1 MRQVAG
7 SLVCP
12 SCGKLVGV
20 NEPRCPYC
28 DAWRPGLFGL
38 APSLQRLVGNRVD
51 LVSLILMACIS
62 LYAAAL
68 LLQPEALFSG
78 RGILSFLSPGNRA
91 LYQLGMTGGAAWSL
105 GWWWTILTANYLHGS
120 LLHIFFNMMWVRNL
134 APVSTDV
141 YGPARTFVIFNISG
155 AAGFYVSNV
164 MSGVPTI
171 GASGG
176 IFGLLAALIVYGRR
190 RGSSMM
196 SSQLWQWAIILGVFG
211 FIMPGINNWAHGG
224 GFAGGWIVGQLMGLS
239 DEHRESAGVIILA
252 LSLIALTVIGIG
264 LSFVS
269 VTGALLG

>member
-91 LYQLGMTGGAAWSL
+91 LYQLWMTGGAAWSL

>member
-51 LVSLILMACIS
+51 LVSLILMACFS
-62 LYAAAL
+62 LYDAAL

-134 APVSTDV
+134 APESTDV
-141 YGPARTFVIFNISG
+141 LISLG
-155 AAGFYVSNV
+155 LRDFMY
-164 MSGVPTI
+164 PT
-171 GASGG
+171 S
-176 IFGLLAALIVYGRR
+176 
-190 RGSSMM
+190 
-196 SSQLWQWAIILGVFG
+196 
-211 FIMPGINNWAHGG
+211 
-224 GFAGGWIVGQLMGLS
+224 
-239 DEHRESAGVIILA
+239 
-252 LSLIALTVIGIG
+252 
-264 LSFVS
+264 
-269 VTGALLG
+269 

>member
-28 DAWRPGLFGL
+28 AAWRPGLFGL

-91 LYQLGMTGGAAWSL
+91 LYQLGRLEGQHGAMA
-105 GWWWTILTANYLHGS
+105 
-120 LLHIFFNMMWVRNL
+120 
-134 APVSTDV
+134 
-141 YGPARTFVIFNISG
+141 
-155 AAGFYVSNV
+155 
-164 MSGVPTI
+164 
-171 GASGG
+171 
-176 IFGLLAALIVYGRR
+176 
-190 RGSSMM
+190 
-196 SSQLWQWAIILGVFG
+196 
-211 FIMPGINNWAHGG
+211 GG
-224 GFAGGWIVGQLMGLS
+224 G
-239 DEHRESAGVIILA
+239 RY
-252 LSLIALTVIGIG
+252 
-264 LSFVS
+264 
-269 VTGALLG
+269 

>member
-28 DAWRPGLFGL
+28 DAWRPGLFGR

-68 LLQPEALFSG
+68 LLQTAALFSG

-91 LYQLGMTGGAAWSL
+91 LYQVGMTGGAAWSL

-171 GASGG
+171 CASGG